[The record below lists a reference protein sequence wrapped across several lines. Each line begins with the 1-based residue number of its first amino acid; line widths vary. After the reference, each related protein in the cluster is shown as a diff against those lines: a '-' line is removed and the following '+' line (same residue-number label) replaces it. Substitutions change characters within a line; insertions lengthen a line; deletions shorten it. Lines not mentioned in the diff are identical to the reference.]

1 MKRDNDRIKNTYYD
15 LQECIEELEDLMEEY
30 KDRIEDK
37 YIEQIQDIW
46 SSMLDEKNDLEI
58 IVNEIEEQE
67 QKETEIEYLR
77 GRI

>member
-1 MKRDNDRIKNTYYD
+1 MRKYNDEIKDKYYD
-15 LQECIEELEDLMEEY
+15 LQEFIEDIEDLMEEY

-58 IVNEIEEQE
+58 IVNEIEEAE
-67 QKETEIEYLR
+67 QKESEIEYLR

>member
-1 MKRDNDRIKNTYYD
+1 MKRDNDRIKDTYYD
-15 LQECIEELEDLMEEY
+15 LQEFIEDIEDLMEEY
-30 KDRIEDK
+30 KDRIEEK

-67 QKETEIEYLR
+67 QKESEIEYLR

>member
-30 KDRIEDK
+30 KDRIEEK

-67 QKETEIEYLR
+67 QKESEIEYLR